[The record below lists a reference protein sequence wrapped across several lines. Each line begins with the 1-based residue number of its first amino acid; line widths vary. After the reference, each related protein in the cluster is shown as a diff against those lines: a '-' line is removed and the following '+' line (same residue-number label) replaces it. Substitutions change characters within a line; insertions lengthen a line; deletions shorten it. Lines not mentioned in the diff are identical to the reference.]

1 MFSLFLEYLP
11 LEMSLPTS
19 INTSAGIS
27 MNAFPFTFSLSSS
40 AKEVLPAM
48 LCDNRN
54 LILSGAAVA
63 LLLVAQYVHARKKD
77 INVPT
82 VGPSGRLTSYLG
94 AIRLLIDARETLQE
108 GYRKYST
115 FKIPQLYGWLVVVNT
130 PELIEEVRKA
140 PDDKLSFIEATE
152 DNLAVK
158 YTMGS
163 LIYGNHYHVGLVRS
177 QLTRNLEAL
186 YDEIYDE
193 VVQAFEDNINIPQAI
208 GGKPSHS
215 EWVSVNAQDM
225 VMKTIARTSNRA
237 FVGLPTCR
245 NEDYIDLIVR
255 YTLDVIKGS
264 LLINMVPDFLK
275 TFVGEFLTS
284 LPRSLNRGVKHLRPV
299 IEYRLAQA
307 EKYGGKDWP
316 GKSNDMLTWLMD
328 DGPENEKRDV
338 RALTQ
343 RILTIN
349 FASVHTSTLSF
360 THVLLHLA
368 SRPEDIK
375 SLREEAE
382 QIVGAEGWSRAS
394 IAKMRKVDSYI
405 KEGLRVHG
413 IALLTLER
421 KAMEEFT
428 LSDGTVLPAGAHVTC
443 NISSVHRDER
453 YYANASEFDGF
464 RFARSASG
472 SDSDSGSGDAGV
484 SKTTMKAEGKKNEES
499 ETETR
504 ADENTGTAT
513 RDQMVSTS
521 TEFLPFGHGRHGCP
535 GRFFAALEL
544 KTMLAYL
551 VMTYDMKLDVEE
563 KGEGKGGER
572 TPPKASYFASAV
584 MPDSKARILFRKRS
598 APAS

>member
-1 MFSLFLEYLP
+1 MQKASHAP
-11 LEMSLPTS
+11 SRHVQR
-19 INTSAGIS
+19 SAVIVL
-27 MNAFPFTFSLSSS
+27 LS
-40 AKEVLPAM
+40 
-48 LCDNRN
+48 
-54 LILSGAAVA
+54 
-63 LLLVAQYVHARKKD
+63 VAQYVHAKKKD

-82 VGPSGRLTSYLG
+82 VGSSGRLTSYLS
-94 AIRLLIDARETLQE
+94 AIKLLIDARESLQE

-115 FKIPQLYGWLVVVNT
+115 FKIPKLYGWLVIVNT
-130 PELIEEVRKA
+130 PELVEEVRKA

-152 DNLAVK
+152 DYLAVK
-158 YTMGS
+158 YTMGP
-163 LIYGNHYHVGLVRS
+163 LIYGNHYHVDLVRS

-193 VVQAFEDNINIPQAI
+193 IVQAFEDNINIPQVV

-225 VMKTIARTSNRA
+225 VTKTIARTSNRA
-237 FVGLPTCR
+237 FVGTR
-245 NEDYIDLIVR
+245 TTSTSSSDTR
-255 YTLDVIKGS
+255 STSSKARS
-264 LLINMVPDFLK
+264 SSNMVPDFLK

-284 LPRSLNRGVKHLRPV
+284 VPRSLRRGVKHLQPV

-307 EKYGGKDWP
+307 EKYGRKDWP
-316 GKSNDMLTWLMD
+316 GKPNDMLTWLMD

-368 SRPEDIK
+368 SHPGDIK
-375 SLREEAE
+375 PLFEEAE
-382 QIVGAEGWSRAS
+382 RIVKAEGWSRAS

-413 IALLTLER
+413 IGVLTLER
-421 KAMEEFT
+421 KAMEEYT
-428 LSDGTVLPAGAHVTC
+428 LSDGTVLPVGAHVTC

-464 RFARSASG
+464 RFARSTSG
-472 SDSDSGSGDAGV
+472 SDSDSGDART
-484 SKTTMKAEGKKNEES
+484 SKIAMQEKKEEEEES
-499 ETETR
+499 GTEMR
-504 ADENTGTAT
+504 GNEDTGTAT
-513 RDQMVSTS
+513 RGQMVSTS

-551 VMTYDMKLDVEE
+551 VMTYDMKLDLEE
-563 KGEGKGGER
+563 KGEGKGKR
-572 TPPKASYFASAV
+572 APPKASYFASAV

-598 APAS
+598 ASAS